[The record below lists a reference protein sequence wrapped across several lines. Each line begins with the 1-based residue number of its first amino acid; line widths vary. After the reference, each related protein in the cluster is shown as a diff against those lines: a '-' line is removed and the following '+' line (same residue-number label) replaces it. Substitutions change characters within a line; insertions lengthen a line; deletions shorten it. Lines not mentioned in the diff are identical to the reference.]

1 MSVIYP
7 EISDV
12 CFFQR
17 IPIDLVR
24 MVFELTNFSLSEEVI
39 SDLQSIRAVNMA
51 RFRLRQKLN
60 LTNTDREI
68 FDFLSGL

>member
-7 EISDV
+7 VISDV

-24 MVFELTNFSLSEEVI
+24 MVFEMTNFSLSEEVK
-39 SDLQSIRAVNMA
+39 SDLQSIRASTWPGSGFA
-51 RFRLRQKLN
+51 RSS
-60 LTNTDREI
+60 I
-68 FDFLSGL
+68 